1 MANSNKRVKEYET
14 VHHLVSRIAH
24 KVYFLKDDERKDF
37 LEIVRRTAEFSG
49 IQLLGWCVMGNHF
62 HLLVYLPV
70 PESIDEGE
78 ILRRYGVLK
87 GGKAASNQERLFAE
101 WRMNGDAGEK
111 RVADWLEGQR
121 RRMYNVGEFMKI
133 VKQWFTV
140 EYNSRNAH
148 KGTLWEAAYYDRPV
162 KLISS
167 EMAKCLGYIH
177 LNPIRAAMADKFNE
191 YPWSSY
197 TAFCQGEPISTAGMR
212 FIYGEEMSYEEI
224 VGVHEELLASLL
236 EEEKLRRAEGI
247 ARKRA
252 AGYEVPDDPLT
263 NEALVA
269 QQSARL
275 NEIQNAALEFREA
288 SEVEMR
294 RAPRKKLR
302 EQQILAL
309 LESNPEMDVS
319 LLAERMSLGVRTAY
333 KLLRE
338 LKKTG
343 KLSQEGYCGRWIVN
357 CSK

>member
-37 LEIVRRTAEFSG
+37 LEIVRRTAEFAG
-49 IQLLGWCVMGNHF
+49 IRLLGWCVMGNHF
-62 HLLVYLPV
+62 HLLVYLPR
-70 PESIDEGE
+70 PEVVDEGE
-78 ILRRYGVLK
+78 ILRRYGILK
-87 GGKAASNQERLFAE
+87 GEKAASNQERLFAE
-101 WRMNGDAGEK
+101 WRMKGDAGEK

-133 VKQWFTV
+133 VKQWFTA

-148 KGTLWEAAYYDRPV
+148 KGTLWEAAYFDRPV
-162 KLISS
+162 KLNSS

-177 LNPIRAAMADKFNE
+177 LNPIRAAMADKFNK

-212 FIYGEEMSYEEI
+212 FIYGEEMLYEEI
-224 VGVHEELLASLL
+224 VEVHDELLASLL
-236 EEEKLRRAEGI
+236 EEEELRRAEEI

-263 NEALVA
+263 SEALVA

-288 SEVEMR
+288 LVDEQRQSK
-294 RAPRKKLR
+294 RKELR
-302 EQQILAL
+302 EQEILSL
-309 LESNPEMDVS
+309 LMANPEIKVS
-319 LLAERMSLGVRTAY
+319 QLAERISMGMPSVY
-333 KLLRE
+333 KILQK
-338 LKKTG
+338 LKKNG
-343 KLSQEGYCGRWIVN
+343 MISQEGYCGRWIV
-357 CSK
+357 KDIK